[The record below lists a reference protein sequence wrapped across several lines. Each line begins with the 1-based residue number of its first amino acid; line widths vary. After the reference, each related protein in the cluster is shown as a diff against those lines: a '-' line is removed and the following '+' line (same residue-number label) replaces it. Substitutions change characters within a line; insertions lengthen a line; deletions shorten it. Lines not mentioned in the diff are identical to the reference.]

1 MELTIKQ
8 YDKLLE
14 YIKQYAMNQN
24 LAGGAWFKN
33 QDEFEEWAGD
43 VFYELLETAL
53 NYFGITIDVD
63 SDEN

>member
-8 YDKLLE
+8 YNKLLE
-14 YIKQYAMNQN
+14 YIQQYAMNKN
-24 LAGGAWFKN
+24 LVGGAWFNN

-53 NYFGITIDVD
+53 KYFGITIDFD
-63 SDEN
+63 LDE

>member
-1 MELTIKQ
+1 MKLTIKQ

-24 LAGGAWFKN
+24 LVGGAWFKN

-43 VFYELLETAL
+43 VFYDLLEIVL
-53 NYFGITIDVD
+53 KYLGITIDFD
-63 SDEN
+63 LDE